1 MHQLTTQTEWVKNIR
16 LSVMKYSHPP
26 LHLKTSSTL
35 QHQYVN
41 YDTLVAT
48 NEGLKQPNHRNKTF
62 FKHNIE
68 TKFLIH
74 KFLGKRTHFV
84 CIFLFTYFTVHTT
97 NILLCK
103 LWNKAIDS
111 LHDRFLE
118 AIKTI
123 KQYCKFDRVIFFYVV
138 YRLHF

>member
-1 MHQLTTQTEWVKNIR
+1 
-16 LSVMKYSHPP
+16 MKYSHPP

-68 TKFLIH
+68 TKFLSINFWEKEHILYVYSCIH
-74 KFLGKRTHFV
+74 
-84 CIFLFTYFTVHTT
+84 
-97 NILLCK
+97 ILLYIQQTFCFA
-103 LWNKAIDS
+103 NC
-111 LHDRFLE
+111 E
-118 AIKTI
+118 I
-123 KQYCKFDRVIFFYVV
+123 KQ
-138 YRLHF
+138 

>member
-1 MHQLTTQTEWVKNIR
+1 MTLWWTTNG
-16 LSVMKYSHPP
+16 
-26 LHLKTSSTL
+26 
-35 QHQYVN
+35 
-41 YDTLVAT
+41 
-48 NEGLKQPNHRNKTF
+48 GLKQPNHRNKTF

-84 CIFLFTYFTVHTT
+84 CIFLYTYFTVHTT

-103 LWNKAIDS
+103 LCFKAIDS
-111 LHDRFLE
+111 LHERFRE

>member
-1 MHQLTTQTEWVKNIR
+1 MSEKHKTVRDEILPPTPSLKNFINITASICE
-16 LSVMKYSHPP
+16 LWHF
-26 LHLKTSSTL
+26 
-35 QHQYVN
+35 
-41 YDTLVAT
+41 
-48 NEGLKQPNHRNKTF
+48 GGKQMGVLNNLIIEIKL
-62 FKHNIE
+62 NIE

-84 CIFLFTYFTVHTT
+84 CIFLYTYFTVHTT

-103 LWNKAIDS
+103 LWYKANDS
-111 LHDRFLE
+111 LHDRFRE

-123 KQYCKFDRVIFFYVV
+123 KQYCKFDRVIFFYVD

>member
-1 MHQLTTQTEWVKNIR
+1 MSEKHKTVRDEILPPTPSLKNFINITASICE
-16 LSVMKYSHPP
+16 LWHWW
-26 LHLKTSSTL
+26 T
-35 QHQYVN
+35 
-41 YDTLVAT
+41 T
-48 NEGLKQPNHRNKTF
+48 NEGLKQPNHRNNTF

-74 KFLGKRTHFV
+74 KFLGQRTHFV
-84 CIFLFTYFTVHTT
+84 CIFLYTYFTVHTT

-103 LWNKAIDS
+103 LWYKAIDS
-111 LHDRFLE
+111 LHDRFRE

-138 YRLHF
+138 YRLQF